1 MHTLDLWLLFQLGQG
16 LHILKRAALSKS
28 SPLSGT
34 KSIWGYLV
42 TNRVTLLIRAV
53 LVSAGF
59 AYWLTHPDAL
69 TTVLARIGFSI
80 NLTFAPEHATAVI
93 FGYFA
98 DSAMDFLTAKV
109 PMLQKEIPPAN
120 GGSAAT

>member
-1 MHTLDLWLLFQLGQG
+1 VVALSTGAEPY
-16 LHILKRAALSKS
+16 ILKRAALSKA

-34 KSIWGYLV
+34 KSIWGFLV
-42 TNRVTLLIRAV
+42 FNRLGIIIRAV
-53 LVSAGF
+53 LASAGF
-59 AYWLTHPDAL
+59 AYWLTHPDTL
-69 TTVLARIGFSI
+69 TTVLARIGFTM
-80 NLTFAPEHATAVI
+80 NLTFAPEHATAII

-109 PMLQKEIPPAN
+109 PLLQKEIPPAN